1 MIRLSTPLTEENIV
15 SLKAGDLVLISGEV
29 YTARDAAHARLVK
42 ALEEKAELPFNLAGA
57 AIYYTGP
64 CPAPPGRPIGS
75 CGPTTSGRMDSYAPV
90 LMRHGAKVMIGKGER
105 SLEVEKS
112 IRDEKAVYL
121 AAPGGAGAYLA
132 DCVKAAA
139 VIAYP
144 DLGPEAIR
152 RLIVTELPCVVAID
166 SKGNNL
172 YKQGRE
178 QYRQRG
184 GNGI

>member
-1 MIRLSTPLTEENIV
+1 MIRLSTPLTEENCA
-15 SLKAGDLVLISGEV
+15 SLKAGDMVLISGEV
-29 YTARDAAHARLVK
+29 FTARDAAHARLVK
-42 ALEEKAELPFNLAGA
+42 ALEENEELPFNLTGA
-57 AIYYTGP
+57 VIYYTGP

-75 CGPTTSGRMDSYAPV
+75 CGPTTSGRMDSFAPLLLKRGV
-90 LMRHGAKVMIGKGER
+90 KAMIGKGER
-105 SLEVEKS
+105 SPEVEKA

-132 DCVKAAA
+132 DCVKAVE

-152 RLIVTELPCVVAID
+152 RLRVADLPCVVAID

-172 YKQGRE
+172 YNQGRE
-178 QYRQRG
+178 QYSKRG
-184 GNGI
+184 GMNK